1 VKDFI
6 ARPHHEGLAM
16 KDSIAR
22 LHHEGLAMKD
32 SIARLDHEGTHHE
45 GRHRETLE
53 GLATKDFTMKE
64 LHRETS
70 P

>member
-1 VKDFI
+1 MKDFT
-6 ARPHHEGLAM
+6 M

-22 LHHEGLAMKD
+22 FH
-32 SIARLDHEGTHHE
+32 HEGTHHE
-45 GRHRETLE
+45 GLT
-53 GLATKDFTMKE
+53 TKDFTMKE